1 MHTKEFGTKRQQ
13 GKNVGFF
20 EFEQGIKDGIPIC
33 LGYFSVSM
41 AFGLTTVL
49 SGMPL
54 WSAVAISLSN
64 LTSAGQFAGVNI
76 LIAQGTMIELIM
88 TTLIINIRYFLMSL
102 SVSQK
107 LKPGM
112 KMKQRLAIAFGI
124 TDEIFA
130 VSMQRKGD
138 LTGSYMFG
146 LILTPVIGWT
156 GGTLFGALA
165 TSFMPAVLTN
175 AMGIALYG
183 MFIAIIIGPA
193 REEKGVMVT
202 VILAIAASLGFSCL
216 PVLKKLSGGWSVII
230 ITVAVSAVAAL
241 LLPIKT
247 EGASEEESDGSLGEE
262 YDKRADEEAGEMPRA
277 DQTELMKEQENE
289 TEEQKKEAA
298 V

>member
-1 MHTKEFGTKRQQ
+1 MNIKEFK
-13 GKNVGFF
+13 
-20 EFEQGIKDGIPIC
+20 QGIKDGIPIC

-76 LIAQGTMIELIM
+76 LLAQGTMIELMM

-107 LKPGM
+107 LKSGM
-112 KMKQRLAIAFGI
+112 RMRQRLAIAYGM

-130 VSMQRKGD
+130 VSMQHKGD

-156 GGTLFGALA
+156 GGTLFGAVA
-165 TSFMPAVLTN
+165 TSFMPEALTN

-193 REEKGVMVT
+193 REEKSVMAT
-202 VILAIAASLGFSCL
+202 VLMAIGASLAFSYL
-216 PVLKKLSGGWSVII
+216 PFLNRISGGWSII
-230 ITVAVSAVAAL
+230 LVTIAVSAVAAWL
-241 LLPIKT
+241 FPIK
-247 EGASEEESDGSLGEE
+247 SEEGEQVYE
-262 YDKRADEEAGEMPRA
+262 
-277 DQTELMKEQENE
+277 
-289 TEEQKKEAA
+289 
-298 V
+298 

>member
-1 MHTKEFGTKRQQ
+1 MNIQKYDTGGSKKGLNVSEFR
-13 GKNVGFF
+13 
-20 EFEQGIKDGIPIC
+20 QGIKDGIPIC

-76 LIAQGTMIELIM
+76 LLAQGTMIELIM

-107 LKPGM
+107 VKPTV
-112 KMKQRLAIAFGI
+112 KMKQRLAMAYGI

-130 VSMQRKGD
+130 VSMQHKGE

-146 LILTPVIGWT
+146 LILTPVLGWT
-156 GGTLFGALA
+156 SGTLFGAVA
-165 TSFMPAVLTN
+165 SSFLPDALTN

-193 REEKGVMVT
+193 REEKSVAFT
-202 VILAIAASLGFSCL
+202 VGLAIAASMLFAYL
-216 PVLKKLSGGWSVII
+216 PGLRDLSSGWVII
-230 ITVAVSAVAAL
+230 LITVLVSGIAAWL
-241 LLPIKT
+241 FPIK
-247 EGASEEESDGSLGEE
+247 E
-262 YDKRADEEAGEMPRA
+262 DEENA
-277 DQTELMKEQENE
+277 
-289 TEEQKKEAA
+289 KKEDQ